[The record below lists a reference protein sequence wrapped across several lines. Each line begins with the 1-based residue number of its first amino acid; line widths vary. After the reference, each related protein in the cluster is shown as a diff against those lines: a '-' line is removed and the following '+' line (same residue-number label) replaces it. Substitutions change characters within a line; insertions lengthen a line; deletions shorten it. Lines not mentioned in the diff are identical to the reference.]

1 MNLLELISER
11 RSVREYLPDNIEQE
25 KIDYLMECARLAPS
39 AANFQPWK
47 FLMVTNPQTKALLQ
61 KCYPA
66 KWFTSA
72 PMYIVALGDS
82 NRSWKRDYDGKDYY
96 DVDVAI
102 ALEHIVLAAVEK
114 ELGTCW
120 VCHFN
125 ADMCRELLNLPEN
138 EIPVAILTVGYP
150 AKKSERVTNRKP
162 ISEIIET
169 IR

>member
-11 RSVREYLPDNIEQE
+11 RSVRQYLPDSIEQE

-39 AANFQPWK
+39 AVNFQPWK
-47 FLMVTNPQTKALLQ
+47 FIIVKDSQTKALLQ

-82 NRSWKRDYDGKDYY
+82 NQSWKRDYDGKDHY
-96 DVDVAI
+96 DIDVAI
-102 ALEHIVLAAVEK
+102 AVEHIVLAAVEK
-114 ELGTCW
+114 GLGTCW

-125 ADMCRELLNLPEN
+125 ADMCKKLLNLPEN
-138 EIPVAILTVGYP
+138 EIPVAILPVGYP
-150 AKKSERVTNRKP
+150 AKKSDKVTNRKSIP
-162 ISEIIET
+162 EITET
-169 IR
+169 I